1 MNKDT
6 FDLLESYML
15 ECMDDSAHDKDHV
28 YRVLYNA
35 LRIAEREAQVDF
47 DVLICSCPLHNI
59 GRKEQYENP
68 NICDAIARGAQ
79 AYHFLLENGFSLTF
93 AQSVKACI
101 QSHRFRKSN
110 PPQSLEAKILFD
122 ADKLDVCGA
131 LGIARSLLY
140 VGIVSEPLYSLHPD
154 GTVSDGKYDTE
165 PSFFH
170 EYKFKLERLYDCF
183 YTETGKNLALN
194 RRKAAVDFYE
204 SIYQE
209 VNISHQEGRELLQ
222 KQLLDIGD

>member
-1 MNKDT
+1 MNKEK
-6 FDLLESYML
+6 FDLVESYML
-15 ECMDDSAHDKDHV
+15 QCMEDSAHDKEHI

-35 LRIAEREAQVDF
+35 LRIAAGEDGVDF
-47 DVLICSCPLHNI
+47 DVLICSCLLHDI
-59 GRKEQYENP
+59 GRKEQFENA
-68 NICDAIARGAQ
+68 NICHAIAGGEK
-79 AYHFLLENGFSLTF
+79 AYQFLLGNGFPLDF
-93 AQSVKACI
+93 AQNVKECI

-140 VGIVSEPLYSLHPD
+140 VGIVSEPLYSLCPD
-154 GTVSDGKYDTE
+154 GTVSDGKYDEE

-170 EYKFKLERLYDCF
+170 EYKFKLEKLYDCF
-183 YTETGKNLALN
+183 YTETGKKLALN

-204 SIYQE
+204 SIYRE
-209 VNISHQEGRELLQ
+209 VSISHREGQELLQ
-222 KQLLDIGD
+222 KQLLENQ